1 MRGTSGRPRARRMAG
16 KISAIS
22 PLATATVM
30 AGTGSLIVQFTLH
43 ASRSTAFGE
52 HPSAFSAC
60 RSHLSASSGGRRIVG
75 REQRAPRLLVDLLLE
90 SVAAA
95 HASRLCNSRPILHPL
110 EPPPPVPHN

>member
-1 MRGTSGRPRARRMAG
+1 MSA

-22 PLATATVM
+22 PLAAASVM

-52 HPSAFSAC
+52 HPSAFSTC

-95 HASRLCNSRPILHPL
+95 PGSRLCTRPANHCAAGTA
-110 EPPPPVPHN
+110 